1 VWTRDG
7 AGTRRVAAK
16 LRAGTVWHND
26 HAYSYATAQ
35 APWGG
40 RGDSGFGRTH
50 SKHGLYDL
58 TAVKFVDRDGGRL
71 GVPWWF
77 PYDEGGAEAFRGVLR
92 GLYGRALWSER
103 RALLALAKRYR
114 R

>member
-1 VWTRDG
+1 
-7 AGTRRVAAK
+7 
-16 LRAGTVWHND
+16 VWHND
-26 HAYSYATAQ
+26 HAYTYATAQ
-35 APWGG
+35 ASWGG
-40 RGDSGFGRTH
+40 RGESGFGRTH

-77 PYDEGGAEAFRGVLR
+77 PYDAGAADAFRGVLR
-92 GLYGRALWSER
+92 GLYGRAYWRER
-103 RALLALAKRYR
+103 RALFSLMRKYR